1 MQLRTLRWR
10 GNCLACAMP
19 TAVLQVL
26 ATQLGLLPISP
37 PIPQDAETRR
47 AHLARM
53 RQQWVVR
60 WRVEQRLSGVGPGPR
75 ALLAPVVV
83 RGSDGLKLEG
93 HNLGCGDEAFWSSGV
108 VGSSAL

>member
-60 WRVEQRLSGVGPGPR
+60 WRSTSACQASDQGH
-75 ALLAPVVV
+75 V
-83 RGSDGLKLEG
+83 RYLRQ
-93 HNLGCGDEAFWSSGV
+93 
-108 VGSSAL
+108 